1 MRTRYSIILPVCA
14 ILSGVVLELNSLNLI
29 GNFLPNDILLKFWPV
44 ILIFA
49 GLDMLISHRRLIG
62 AMVILFF
69 GGALLSTQ
77 LMPEGWNN
85 QIWLFFMKVWP
96 ILLILF
102 GLDCI
107 FSGTKLINTA
117 VIIAGVLI
125 LVYIL
130 LTVLNVPVVKS
141 LPINI
146 DLSSI
151 IPTSTFEGIR
161 PSQPGAT
168 QTGPQ
173 VLPQMMPQNTQQNM
187 MQFDSQPVPET
198 VQEPIV
204 YSANGSI
211 SAAMPGQSVAVLD
224 INAASGKI
232 SIKAGDQGGQFLNG
246 TIKLDPSEK
255 LSPNAAPGG
264 QTAQYT
270 LTSSGRAASP
280 QNSNW
285 DLALT
290 TQRTVSLN
298 TVLNSGYVKA
308 DLRSLNLSD
317 VNIENKYGPVDVM
330 VPHATNAKINIKA
343 SGDNI
348 RIYVPAG
355 TSVSGVITGASSIDY
370 PQWDYTLSG
379 NILSPRRGTQAP
391 ISLEISVSGGSVQII
406 NIG

>member
-1 MRTRYSIILPVCA
+1 
-14 ILSGVVLELNSLNLI
+14 
-29 GNFLPNDILLKFWPV
+29 V

-77 LMPEGWNN
+77 LMSEGWNN

-96 ILLILF
+96 ILLLLF

-130 LTVLNVPVVKS
+130 LTVLDVPVMKS

-161 PSQPGAT
+161 PAQPGAP

-173 VLPQMMPQNTQQNM
+173 VLPQMMPQDTQQNII
-187 MQFDSQPVPET
+187 QFDSQPVPET
-198 VQEPIV
+198 LQEPIV

-211 SAAMPGQSVAVLD
+211 SAAMPGQSAAVLN

-246 TIKLDPSEK
+246 TIRLDPSEK
-255 LSPNAAPGG
+255 LSPNAAQGG
-264 QTAQYT
+264 QAAQYT
-270 LTSSGRAASP
+270 LTSSGHAASP

-298 TVLNSGYVKA
+298 TVLNSGYIKA
-308 DLRSLNLSD
+308 DLRSLDLSD

-355 TSVSGVITGASSIDY
+355 TSVSGVITGATSIDY

-391 ISLEISVSGGSVQII
+391 IPLEISVSGGSVQII

>member
-29 GNFLPNDILLKFWPV
+29 GNFLPNEILLKFWPV

-49 GLDMLISHRRLIG
+49 GLDMLLSHRRLIG
-62 AMVILFF
+62 AIVILFF
-69 GGALLSTQ
+69 GVALLSTQ

-85 QIWLFFMKVWP
+85 QIWTFFLKIWP

-107 FSGTKLINTA
+107 FSGTRLINTA

-130 LTVLNVPVVKS
+130 LTVLNVPAIQK

-146 DLSSI
+146 DLSKI
-151 IPTSTFEGIR
+151 IPTSTFEGIF
-161 PSQPGAT
+161 P
-168 QTGPQ
+168 
-173 VLPQMMPQNTQQNM
+173 
-187 MQFDSQPVPET
+187 SQPVPPQNQQQNQQQNPVQFFSQPVLEQPPA
-198 VQEPIV
+198 VQEPITFN
-204 YSANGSI
+204 SNGTI
-211 SAAMPGQSVAVLD
+211 SAVMPSQNSAALN

-232 SIKAGDQGGQFLNG
+232 SIKAGDQNGSFLGG
-246 TIKLDPSEK
+246 TIALDAAEK
-255 LSPNAAPGG
+255 LTPDAALTG

-270 LTSSGRAASP
+270 LTSKGNAASP

-285 DLALT
+285 DLSLT
-290 TQRTVSLN
+290 TQRSISVS
-298 TVLNSGYVKA
+298 TVLNSGYIKA
-308 DLRSLNLSD
+308 DLRSLDLSD
-317 VNIENKYGPVDVM
+317 VSLENKYGPVDVM
-330 VPHATNAKINIKA
+330 VPHATVAKINIKA
-343 SGDNI
+343 SGDNVRLYI
-348 RIYVPAG
+348 PSGAV
-355 TSVSGVITGASSIDY
+355 VSCVITGADSIDY

-379 NILSPRRGTQAP
+379 NILSPRRGTQTP
-391 ISLEISVSGGSVQII
+391 IMVEISMSGGSVQVI